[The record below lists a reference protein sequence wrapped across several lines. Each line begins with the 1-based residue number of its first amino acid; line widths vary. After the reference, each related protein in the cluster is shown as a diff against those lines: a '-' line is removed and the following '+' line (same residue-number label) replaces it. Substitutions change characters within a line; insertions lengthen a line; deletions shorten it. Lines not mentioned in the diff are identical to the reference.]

1 MMGADT
7 YRAGVSTSSASSVVV
22 LKKLENAILSGHS
35 RPRERLV
42 GRNLLAQFDVS
53 RTEET

>member
-1 MMGADT
+1 MMGANT
-7 YRAGVSTSSASSVVV
+7 YRAGVSTSSVSSVVV
-22 LKKLENAILSGHS
+22 LKKLENAILFGHF

-42 GRNLLAQFDVS
+42 ERNVLAQFDVS

>member
-1 MMGADT
+1 MMGANT
-7 YRAGVSTSSASSVVV
+7 YRAGVSTSSVSSVVV
-22 LKKLENAILSGHS
+22 LKKLENAILSGHF

-42 GRNLLAQFDVS
+42 ERNVLAQFDVS